1 MLTNTDLKHC
11 NPEREMPMLDCC
23 FSPVDPIV
31 LFALTLVGNLVL
43 LVGVKA
49 ALVVASSSRRALLCP
64 HSVRRRLRRILR
76 CCCLLRKVLLVC
88 RQEEWLLL
96 ECLAVKN
103 K

>member
-1 MLTNTDLKHC
+1 MQTNTDLKHC
-11 NPEREMPMLDCC
+11 NPELEMPMLDYC
-23 FSPVDPIV
+23 FPPGDPIV

-76 CCCLLRKVLLVC
+76 CCCLLRKVQLVC